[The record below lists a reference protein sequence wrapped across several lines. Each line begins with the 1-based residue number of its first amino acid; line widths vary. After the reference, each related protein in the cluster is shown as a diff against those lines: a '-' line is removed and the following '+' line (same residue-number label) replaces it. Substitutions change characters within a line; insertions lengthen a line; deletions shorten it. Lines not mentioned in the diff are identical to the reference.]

1 MQGSGTA
8 SPADSSVWPRRRNS
22 VKVTIERLGHLGDG
36 IAEGPVFAPRILPGE
51 VIEGD
56 LSGDLIAEPRIVT
69 PSPDRVAA
77 PCKHY
82 KGCGGCGLQ
91 HASDAFVARWK
102 VDVVRHALEARNL
115 AVPIRGFHTSPAR
128 SRRRATFSGKRTKKG
143 ATVGFHAPSSDV
155 IRDVPDCLLIRPSLA
170 ACLPVLSPIVE
181 LGGSRKGEMRLTV
194 TETDNGLDLSVAG
207 GKPLDLMMT
216 QEISALAMRGGFL
229 RLSWDGET
237 LFSATPPVMMFGS
250 APVPL
255 PPGAFLQATAEGEAA
270 LLSSVREAIS
280 QAKGPV
286 ADLFSG
292 VGTFALPL
300 AAEREVH
307 AVEGER
313 AMLAALDHGWRHG
326 QGLHRVTTECRDLF
340 RRPIPSEELKRYGA
354 VVIDPPRAGAEAQTA
369 ELATSGVP
377 HIAFVSCNP
386 VTFAR
391 DAEILTNAGYGLG
404 WVDVVD
410 QFRWSPHVELVAHF
424 SLA

>member
-1 MQGSGTA
+1 
-8 SPADSSVWPRRRNS
+8 

-36 IAEGPVFAPRILPGE
+36 IAEGPVFGPRALPGE
-51 VIEGD
+51 TIEGA
-56 LSGDLIAEPRIVT
+56 LSGDFIADYRIIT
-69 PSPDRVAA
+69 SSPDRVAA
-77 PCKHY
+77 PCRHY

-102 VDVVRHALEARNL
+102 VEVVRQALEARNL
-115 AVPIRGFHTSPAR
+115 AAPIRALHTSPPR
-128 SRRRATFSGKRTKKG
+128 SRRRATFAGKRTKKG

-194 TETDNGLDLSVAG
+194 TETDTGLDLSITG
-207 GKPLDLMMT
+207 GKPLDVSMT
-216 QEISALAMRGGFL
+216 QEIVAIAMRGGFV
-229 RLSWDGET
+229 RVSWDGET
-237 LFSATPPVMMFGS
+237 LVSETPPVTMFGS

-270 LLSSVREAIS
+270 LLSSVSEALAD
-280 QAKGPV
+280 AKGPV

-300 AAEREVH
+300 AAKREVH

-313 AMLAALDHGWRHG
+313 AMLAALDQGWRHG

-340 RRPIPSEELKRYGA
+340 RRPIPSDDLRRYNA
-354 VVIDPPRAGAEAQTA
+354 VIIDPPRAGAEAQTT
-369 ELATSGVP
+369 ELAQSGVP
-377 HIAFVSCNP
+377 HVAFVSCNP

-391 DAEILTNAGYGLG
+391 DAEILTRAGYDLR
-404 WVDVVD
+404 WLDVVD
-410 QFRWSPHVELVAHF
+410 QFRWSPHVELVAYF